1 MVGNSDA
8 KVILLVI
15 EDLVPNGIEKTRTP
29 NLDVLIRAGAATMQA
44 KTGNPSPRMLP
55 LFSILTGKKPP
66 RSGAVSNG
74 AAVISEAKYSITNLA
89 HMQGRST
96 AYYYRRL
103 TTGCG
108 EGESLKALP
117 EEISTLNRL

>member
-44 KTGNPSPRMLP
+44 KTGNRAQITFVKGYAM
-55 LFSILTGKKPP
+55 PP
-66 RSGAVSNG
+66 RVRGGNNSSN
-74 AAVISEAKYSITNLA
+74 ANPDPILLQEATILFTIS
-89 HMQGRST
+89 ST
-96 AYYYRRL
+96 V
-103 TTGCG
+103 
-108 EGESLKALP
+108 
-117 EEISTLNRL
+117 